1 MSDISANFAFSVDV
15 PTKKTLAPVFA
26 SNISFIGIEFWEMTV
41 LNNLDFL
48 VAYIVPKV
56 VSVALTLEICD
67 HTRDFGFWSS

>member
-1 MSDISANFAFSVDV
+1 
-15 PTKKTLAPVFA
+15 
-26 SNISFIGIEFWEMTV
+26 MTV